1 MAGHARSVSMAGPS
15 PAGRRP
21 QARKLVADPRN
32 NRISEMPGRLLP
44 PQAMA
49 LRGGFRTT
57 ISRYRWTSRDV
68 YHSIK
73 VTAYLPGTLY
83 NTVTKEISKSG
94 LSIGKRKRFPRRV
107 EMLEYR
113 QNSAGATKSEKSPYG
128 ECHPEKCGKHQEDLI
143 RRMEATRSFPI
154 QGDCFLPVFLIFLT
168 EPPPQTRSARGC
180 AFPWMWSQRWPRRF
194 SPSMVV
200 SK

>member
-1 MAGHARSVSMAGPS
+1 MSFLKLRLRSYRYKSLCKQRLCPGHVAGSGIRGEVALANRHGDPPAVMAGHARSVSMAGPS

-49 LRGGFRTT
+49 LRGGFR
-57 ISRYRWTSRDV
+57 SRYRWTSRDV

-83 NTVTKEISKSG
+83 NTVTIEISKLG
-94 LSIGKRKRFPRRV
+94 FKYWKTQKVP
-107 EMLEYR
+107 
-113 QNSAGATKSEKSPYG
+113 TKSG
-128 ECHPEKCGKHQEDLI
+128 N
-143 RRMEATRSFPI
+143 A
-154 QGDCFLPVFLIFLT
+154 
-168 EPPPQTRSARGC
+168 
-180 AFPWMWSQRWPRRF
+180 
-194 SPSMVV
+194 
-200 SK
+200 